1 MKTCRY
7 LGEKSKMWKLKK
19 KKRTMDGL
27 NDKIYIIY
35 IVGERIRK

>member
-1 MKTCRY
+1 MQV
-7 LGEKSKMWKLKK
+7 LGRKIQNVEIKK

-27 NDKIYIIY
+27 SDKIYIIY